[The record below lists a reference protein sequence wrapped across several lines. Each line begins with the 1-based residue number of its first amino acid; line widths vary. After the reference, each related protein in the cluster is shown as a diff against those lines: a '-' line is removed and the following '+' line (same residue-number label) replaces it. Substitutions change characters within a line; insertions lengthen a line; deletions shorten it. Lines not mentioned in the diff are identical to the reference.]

1 MHGQLARMTFP
12 TSEQAIAITAP
23 GGPEVLPLPMPAAQ
37 AHAQMEHGAHVGKR
51 VPGLGV
57 PATTFPTNDAPP

>member
-23 GGPEVLPLPMPAAQ
+23 GGPEVLLPVAQ
-37 AHAQMEHGAHVGKR
+37 AHAQMERGAHVGKR
-51 VPGLGV
+51 VLGLGV